1 MKKYILALTI
11 FITGFAAH
19 TLDAQAQSEP
29 PYGMSE
35 IAAYSI
41 FYDNYRTGDYEM
53 ALQFGEWML
62 EAKPREIQGAARFTL
77 SNQYERMI
85 NVFTEMAKE
94 QSDPSDKRNY
104 LNRAVELYDE
114 AFEIFTPDE
123 IDEFRWTFRQGRFFQ
138 EHASDLDN
146 GMDKAFENYE
156 RAFELDPVRLT
167 ESSDGYYVRIL
178 LDKYV
183 SDRDREKALAF
194 IDQIEPIGGSEVQR
208 AISDARDRIFD
219 SPEERITF
227 LESQLEGSPNDVE
240 ILNELATLYEH
251 AGNRAKAIETAE
263 KLYEIEP
270 SFEHTRKLA
279 DYAISDARYEFAL
292 QYLKEALDKTS
303 DELTQRNISLEIAD
317 AYQNIDNFQEAREY
331 ARKASSIDP
340 NWGQP
345 YLRIASIYAATISR
359 CTRNRTIDR
368 DDRSVYWLVLDYL
381 DKAREADPSVASAVN
396 RQYQTYE
403 PVLPSSEDK
412 FFRGWEA
419 GDRIMVNGNIA
430 QCYAWIDEATT
441 VR

>member
-1 MKKYILALTI
+1 MKKYTLALTI
-11 FITGFAAH
+11 FIAGFAAN
-19 TLDAQAQSEP
+19 TLEAQAQSEP

-53 ALQFGEWML
+53 ALQFGKWML

-85 NVFTEMAKE
+85 NVYTELAKE
-94 QSDPSDKRNY
+94 QSDPSMKTAY
-104 LNRAVELYDE
+104 LDTAIQIYDE
-114 AFEIFTPDE
+114 AFEIFEPDE

-138 EHASDLDN
+138 EYSGDIDD
-146 GMDKAFENYE
+146 GMDKAYENYE
-156 RAFELDPVRLT
+156 QAFDLDPVRLT

-183 SDRDREKALAF
+183 NDGEREKALAF
-194 IDQIEPIGGSEVQR
+194 IDEIEPIGGSDVQR
-208 AISDARDRIFD
+208 AISNARDKIFS
-219 SPEERITF
+219 SPEERLAF
-227 LESQLEGSPNDVE
+227 LESQLEDSPNDVE
-240 ILNELATLYEH
+240 ILNELATIYEH
-251 AGNRAKAIETAE
+251 AGNREKAIETAE
-263 KLYEIEP
+263 KLYEIDP
-270 SFEHTRKLA
+270 SFDHTRKLA
-279 DYAISDARYEFAL
+279 DYAISDAQYEFAL
-292 QYLKEALDKTS
+292 QYLKEALEKTD

-317 AYQNIDNFQEAREY
+317 AYQNIDNFQEARSY
-331 ARKASSIDP
+331 ARQASSIDP
-340 NWGQP
+340 DWGQP

-430 QCYAWIDEATT
+430 QCYAWIDEATA